1 MKHSMNRRAV
11 LKSTGA
17 LIAAAALA
25 PSQVLAQSSSVNY
38 WHTFTGQLE
47 FGALTDVILPMFE
60 LAHPDIAVLQEPIPN
75 SEFMAKMTA
84 AVVSQST
91 PDTSMVSSE
100 RVADLNAM
108 GALVDIT
115 DRVQSWD
122 RLGDFSPTAFAG
134 VTDDDGRIFG
144 VPGFAFV
151 DWMYY
156 RKDWFEE
163 AGIEPPTTMEEMR
176 TAAIALTDPDQGR
189 YGFSMRGSAGGQH
202 YIGLVLEAFGSPVQL
217 PDGTVGLDRDKAIKA
232 MDWYAGLYTRDQIA
246 PPSAPNDGFRQ
257 IMEAFKTGQT
267 AMLWHHTGSLRSISE
282 NLELGV
288 EFGTIPMPAG
298 PVARVARLGFANNA
312 ITKTTNADA
321 AWEWLKFWGEPDVA
335 VAFLDATGYFPASS
349 AAAKDERIVNN
360 PIYAPAVETLSFG
373 VPHPSF
379 PGYAGWSENIALAAF
394 QQILIGTATPEQAV
408 DEMIAGLDR
417 AVN

>member
-1 MKHSMNRRAV
+1 MNRRSVLKAGGAV
-11 LKSTGA
+11 LGGA
-17 LIAAAALA
+17 AVAPQSLWAQDAAI
-25 PSQVLAQSSSVNY
+25 NY

-47 FGALTDVILPMFE
+47 FGALTDVVMPMFAE
-60 LAHPDIAVLQEPIPN
+60 AHPDVAITQEPIPN

-84 AVVSQST
+84 AVVSNSK
-91 PDTSMVSSE
+91 PDTSMVASE
-100 RVADLNAM
+100 RVADLKAM

-115 DRVQSWD
+115 DLVDSWD
-122 RLGDFSPTAFAG
+122 RRADFSQSAFDG
-134 VTDDDGRIFG
+134 VTDEEGRIYG

-163 AGIEPPTTMEEMR
+163 AGIAPPSTMEEMR
-176 TAAIALTDPDQGR
+176 DAAIALTDPDQGR

-202 YIGLVLEAFGSPVQL
+202 YIGLVLEAFGSPVQQA
-217 PDGTVGLDRDKAIKA
+217 DGSVGLDREKAIEA
-232 MDWYAGLYTRDQIA
+232 MDWYAGLYTRDQVA
-246 PPSAPNDGFRQ
+246 PQSAPNDGFRQ

-282 NLELGV
+282 SLELGT
-288 EFGTIPMPAG
+288 EFGTVPMPAG
-298 PVARVARLGFANNA
+298 PAKRVARLGFANNV
-312 ITKTTNADA
+312 ITDPTNMDA

-349 AAAKDERIVNN
+349 AAAQDERIVNN
-360 PIYAPAVETLSFG
+360 PIYAPAVETLGFG

-379 PGYAGWSENIALAAF
+379 PGYAGWSENVALSAF
-394 QQILIGTATPEQAV
+394 QQILIGSRTAEQAV

>member
-1 MKHSMNRRAV
+1 MNGSINRRAV
-11 LKSTGA
+11 LKSGGA
-17 LIAAAALA
+17 LLGATALA
-25 PSQVLAQSSSVNY
+25 PHQLLAQEIGINY

-47 FGALTDVILPMFE
+47 FGALTDVVMPMFAE
-60 LAHPDIAVLQEPIPN
+60 AHPDISIRQEPIPN

-84 AVVSQST
+84 AVVSGSK

-100 RVADLNAM
+100 RFADLNAM

-115 DRVQSWD
+115 DLVQSWD
-122 RLGDFSPTAFAG
+122 RRGDFSPTAFDG
-134 VTDDDGRIFG
+134 VTDDQGRIYG

-163 AGIEPPTTMEEMR
+163 AGIAPPTTMEEMR
-176 TAAIALTDPDQGR
+176 AAAIALTDPDQGR

-202 YIGLVLEAFGSPVQL
+202 YIGLVLEAFGSPVQRA
-217 PDGTVGLDRDKAIKA
+217 DGSVGLDREKAIEA
-232 MDWYAGLYTRDQIA
+232 MDWYAGLYTRDQVA

-282 NLELGV
+282 NLVLGE
-288 EFGTIPMPAG
+288 EFGTLPMPAG

-312 ITKTTNADA
+312 ILDPTNMDA
-321 AWEWLKFWGEPDVA
+321 AWNWLKFWGEPDVA

-349 AAAKDERIVNN
+349 AAAKDDRIVNN
-360 PIYAPAVETLSFG
+360 PIYAPAVETLDFG
-373 VPHPSF
+373 VSHPSF
-379 PGYAGWSENIALAAF
+379 PGYSGWSENVALPAF
-394 QQILIGTATPEQAV
+394 QQILIGTATAEQAV